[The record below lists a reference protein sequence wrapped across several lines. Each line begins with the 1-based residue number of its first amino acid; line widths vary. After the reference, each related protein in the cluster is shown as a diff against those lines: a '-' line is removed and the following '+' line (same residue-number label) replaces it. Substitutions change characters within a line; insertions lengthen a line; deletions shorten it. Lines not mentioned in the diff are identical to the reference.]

1 MKLINEDV
9 RLKKSQLKR
18 VLTGSILIAFAGI
31 LFADNFGILPIEW
44 SQYIYT
50 WQMLLIAIGLVFI
63 VKRGS
68 RSTGIILMGIG
79 GYFLAEKIFGY
90 QYDFRHLLL
99 PSMLALIGVLFIFRK
114 KKHRIFSEE

>member
-1 MKLINEDV
+1 MELINDNG
-9 RLKKSQLKR
+9 RLHKKG
-18 VLTGSILIAFAGI
+18 VVTGLLLIAIAGV
-31 LFADNFGILPIEW
+31 LFAENFNLIPFEW

-114 KKHRIFSEE
+114 KNQHLFSGRER